1 MKDLP
6 GTVGIMPVPQ
16 PKKVDAAI
24 TNEELKDLEKVYD
37 EMYKG
42 KADAPSKEELYKIV
56 LDMAS
61 RPEVEGGDTS
71 YSVLAAPCEVG
82 VAIDAIALGLSA
94 IGLKGGS
101 GKKIARKMYGKLPPH
116 AKKQLIRTVKSIKM
130 NNFTNKIYDVVDLIY
145 ENLTWNALK
154 DSFSELGW
162 WDATTFALS
171 FAAIFASGGTAFLI
185 NVGLLTYDASM
196 LVVAINDCF
205 F

>member
-1 MKDLP
+1 MAARAAKEGLAKARAALNNTTKAANTSIEQLEP
-6 GTVGIMPVPQ
+6 GEVQHKVTVQGTKYV
-16 PKKVDAAI
+16 VEDD
-24 TNEELKDLEKVYD
+24 ELEPGED
-37 EMYKG
+37 G
-42 KADAPSKEELYKIV
+42 
-56 LDMAS
+56 
-61 RPEVEGGDTS
+61 
-71 YSVLAAPCEVG
+71 
-82 VAIDAIALGLSA
+82 GLSA

-171 FAAIFASGGTAFLI
+171 FAAIFASGGVAFLI
-185 NVGLLTYDASM
+185 NVGLLTYDAGM